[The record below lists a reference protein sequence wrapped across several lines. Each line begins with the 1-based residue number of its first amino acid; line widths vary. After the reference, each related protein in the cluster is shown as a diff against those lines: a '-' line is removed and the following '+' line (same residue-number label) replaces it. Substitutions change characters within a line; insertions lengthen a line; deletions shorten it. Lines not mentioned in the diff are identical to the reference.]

1 MKDVS
6 SKIRVVFSKRIV
18 KVCFGFLMILG
29 GIAQV
34 VLGDTFTYHP
44 LLAIGSGVFIICLSY
59 LRIINIWFYIIVFFI
74 NYFLIS
80 MRHEDMIKKYS
91 IEINLP
97 LHKNEVYIISS
108 NSYLK
113 WTDFLLTWFLSSKMV
128 VNFRD
133 RSIIHLKR
141 GMPNF
146 LRYDLK
152 SINNMGYSL
161 VRITTINH
169 EYIVLAPLHNKGINS
184 SKVDVNSNRIT
195 QSKVKQKIDSLEK
208 L

>member
-1 MKDVS
+1 MDYQT
-6 SKIRVVFSKRIV
+6 KISVVFSKRVI
-18 KVCFGFLMILG
+18 KVFVGFLMILG
-29 GIAQV
+29 GIVQI

-44 LLAIGSGVFIICLSY
+44 LLAIGSGIFIICLSFS
-59 LRIINIWFYIIVFFI
+59 RIINIWFYIIVFFI
-74 NYFLIS
+74 NYCLIS

-97 LHKNEVYIISS
+97 THKNEVYIISS

-113 WTDFLLTWFLSSKMV
+113 WTDFLLTWFLSSKMD

-133 RSIIHLKR
+133 KSIIHLKR

-146 LRYDLK
+146 LRYDSK
-152 SINNMGYSL
+152 SINNRGYSL

-169 EYIVLAPLHNKGINS
+169 EYIVLAPLHNKGIDSTRVN
-184 SKVDVNSNRIT
+184 VNSNRINE
-195 QSKVKQKIDSLEK
+195 SKVKQKIDSLEN
-208 L
+208 LP